1 MKKHVLKSLFL
12 SEIIVIMN
20 QNKTNIAI
28 GSILVVLAAILKVTT
43 FPHSINPIIAISL
56 FSGVV
61 ISDKKL
67 AFALPLLA
75 MFVSDIMLEVL
86 NIAPGFYGMGQIGNY
101 ASLLLVTV
109 LGFSMKKINL
119 IKVAGYSIAS
129 SILFFVLSNTNCFL
143 FDNLNSYGTGLQGWA
158 NCLAAGIPFVK
169 NSLFTDLSFSMILFG
184 SYLFAAK
191 TFARKTLVETTI

>member
-1 MKKHVLKSLFL
+1 MKKHVLKCLFL
-12 SEIIVIMN
+12 PEIIIIMN

-28 GSILVVLAAILKVTT
+28 GSILVILAAILKVTT

-75 MFVSDIMLEVL
+75 MFVSDIMLEIL

-109 LGFSMKKINL
+109 LGFSMKKINV
-119 IKVAGYSIAS
+119 INIAGYSIGS
-129 SILFFVLSNTNCFL
+129 SILFFILSNTNCFI
-143 FDNLNSYGTGLQGWA
+143 FDNLNYYGTGLQGWA
-158 NCLAAGIPFVK
+158 NCLVAGIPFVK
-169 NSLFTDLSFSMILFG
+169 NSLITDLAFSTILFG
-184 SYLFAAK
+184 SYILASKSFAK
-191 TFARKTLVETTI
+191 KGLKETII

>member
-1 MKKHVLKSLFL
+1 
-12 SEIIVIMN
+12 MN

-67 AFALPLLA
+67 AFAMPLLA
-75 MFVSDIMLEVL
+75 MFVSDVMLEVL

-109 LGFSMKKINL
+109 LGFSMKKINV
-119 IKVAGYSIAS
+119 INIAGYSIGS
-129 SILFFVLSNTNCFL
+129 SILFFILSNTNCFI
-143 FDNLNSYGTGLQGWA
+143 FDNLNYYGTGLQGWA
-158 NCLAAGIPFVK
+158 NCLVAGIPFVK
-169 NSLFTDLSFSMILFG
+169 NSLITDLSFSAVLFG
-184 SYLFAAK
+184 SYILASK
-191 TFARKTLVETTI
+191 TFAKKGLKETII

>member
-67 AFALPLLA
+67 AFAMPLLA

-109 LGFSMKKINL
+109 LGFSMKKINV
-119 IKVAGYSIAS
+119 INIAGYSIGS
-129 SILFFVLSNTNCFL
+129 SILFFILSNTNCFI
-143 FDNLNSYGTGLQGWA
+143 FDNLNYYGTGLQGWA
-158 NCLAAGIPFVK
+158 NCLVAGIPFVK
-169 NSLFTDLSFSMILFG
+169 NSLITDLSFSAVLFG
-184 SYLFAAK
+184 SYILVRKSFAK
-191 TFARKTLVETTI
+191 KGLKETII